1 MRIVIPD
8 DYQDCI
14 RTLDCFARLSGHE
27 VTIFHDT
34 VKDVDALAERFKEA
48 DALVLTRER
57 TAITAPLLAR
67 LPKLKLI
74 SQTGKIG
81 RHIDLAACT
90 ARGVAVAE
98 GSGAGGVTAELTW
111 ALILASRRHLVQ
123 EVNRLRSGGWQHT
136 LGQQLHGKRLGV
148 WSFGRIGRQVAQYG
162 RAFGM
167 KVWVWGR
174 EASTADARTQ
184 GFGVA
189 PSREAFFADSDILS
203 LHIRLTP
210 ETTGLVK
217 GDDLARMKTSALFV
231 NTSRAEL
238 VESGALAAAL
248 ERGRPGFAAVDVYE
262 EEPVAA
268 DYPLL
273 KMANAL
279 CTPHLGYVERDNYEH
294 YFGVAFDNVLAFAR
308 GEPANIVNSEV
319 LGRGG

>member
-14 RTLDCFARLSGHE
+14 RGLDCFVKLSGHR
-27 VTIFHDT
+27 VTVYHDN
-34 VKDVDALAERFKEA
+34 VKDVDALAQRFKDAE
-48 DALVLTRER
+48 ALVLTRER

-67 LPKLKLI
+67 LPELRLI

-90 ARGVAVAE
+90 AHGVAVAE
-98 GSGAGGVTAELTW
+98 GSGAGGATAELTW

-123 EVNRLRSGGWQHT
+123 EVNRLQAGGWQHT
-136 LGQQLHGKRLGV
+136 LGQQLREQRLGI
-148 WSFGRIGRQVAQYG
+148 WSFGRIGRQVAHYG

-174 EASTADARTQ
+174 ESSTADARAE
-184 GFGVA
+184 GFAVA
-189 PSREAFFADSDILS
+189 PSREAFFSESDIVS
-203 LHIRLTP
+203 LHVRLVP
-210 ETTGLVK
+210 ETTGIVK
-217 GDDLARMKTSALFV
+217 TDDLIGMKTSALFV

-248 ERGRPGFAAVDVYE
+248 ERGRPGFAAIDVYE
-262 EEPVAA
+262 EEPVAP

-273 KMANAL
+273 KMPNAL

-294 YFGVAFDNVLAFAR
+294 YFGVAFDNVVAFAR
-308 GEPANIVNSEV
+308 GEPANVVNREV
-319 LGRGG
+319 LGRG

>member
-14 RTLDCFARLSGHE
+14 RGLDCFAKLSGHR
-27 VTIFHDT
+27 VTVYHDN
-34 VKDVDALAERFKEA
+34 VKDVDALAQRFKDAE
-48 DALVLTRER
+48 ALVLTRER

-67 LPKLKLI
+67 LPQLRLI

-90 ARGVAVAE
+90 AHGVAVAE
-98 GSGAGGVTAELTW
+98 GSGAGGATAELTW

-123 EVNRLRSGGWQHT
+123 EVNRLRAGGWQHT
-136 LGQQLHGKRLGV
+136 LGQQLREQRLGI
-148 WSFGRIGRQVAQYG
+148 WSFGRIGRQVAHYG

-174 EASTADARTQ
+174 ESSTADARAE
-184 GFGVA
+184 GFAVA
-189 PSREAFFADSDILS
+189 PSREAFFSESDIVS
-203 LHIRLTP
+203 LHVRLVP
-210 ETTGLVK
+210 ETTGIVK
-217 GDDLARMKTSALFV
+217 TDDLIGMKTSALFV

-248 ERGRPGFAAVDVYE
+248 ERGRPGFAAIDVYE
-262 EEPVAA
+262 EEPVAS

-273 KMANAL
+273 KMPNVL

-294 YFGVAFDNVLAFAR
+294 YFGVAFDNVVAFAR

-319 LGRGG
+319 LGGG